1 MAPIAI
7 FKRLGLGTV
16 ALGLLPVIASGC
28 GSSSAAAGGPG
39 ASGKPSQAQID
50 DRSGPKVKFAPS
62 GDKLLPPGN
71 LLVKSAL
78 GVDQAHSSVTLP
90 LHKGRFHGQTVWY
103 VLTEASDFGLAHD
116 LNVNFSPKL
125 SNMGIGCDVC
135 VQDVTL
141 NNPQNNKF
149 GEAVVNFE
157 GVPNFKPKRNLVSG
171 PAAGPAAFPPANA
184 KPGSVADSRYSPF
197 IRVKGSSTVYNA
209 PIVAVGDR
217 KFDVERHTNTAD
229 RVLKMKLPGTPGS
242 GGFEPGSVE
251 LLLVHGL
258 EAGKKIFY
266 LSTEASD
273 PVAATLERATFV
285 PALQHASFTGGDD
298 FLGAARERIFLFTNG
313 ETGAGNPNRQGLS
326 HLIKDGHAGEDASLK
341 NAGLLEA
348 LRNDGDALNV
358 LGDFPSLADP
368 RHANA
373 YSPLWDAQLGEWS
386 KKALAQKLDR
396 RQNDENTI
404 LNLALTRPDL
414 LTGPLGTK
422 YGSGDFVINCP
433 TIAFETT
440 PPTLN
445 QAEPKAGGQF

>member
-1 MAPIAI
+1 M
-7 FKRLGLGTV
+7 
-16 ALGLLPVIASGC
+16 
-28 GSSSAAAGGPG
+28 
-39 ASGKPSQAQID
+39 
-50 DRSGPKVKFAPS
+50 
-62 GDKLLPPGN
+62 
-71 LLVKSAL
+71 
-78 GVDQAHSSVTLP
+78 
-90 LHKGRFHGQTVWY
+90 
-103 VLTEASDFGLAHD
+103 
-116 LNVNFSPKL
+116 
-125 SNMGIGCDVC
+125 
-135 VQDVTL
+135 
-141 NNPQNNKF
+141 
-149 GEAVVNFE
+149 
-157 GVPNFKPKRNLVSG
+157 
-171 PAAGPAAFPPANA
+171 
-184 KPGSVADSRYSPF
+184 ADSRYSPF

-285 PALQHASFTGGDD
+285 PALQHAPFTGGDD

-358 LGDFPSLADP
+358 LGGFPSLADP

-414 LTGPLGTK
+414 LSGPLGTK

-433 TIAFETT
+433 TMAFETT
-440 PPTLN
+440 PPTLD